1 MASPASITI
10 RGGTHRVAR
19 VLLDDDSSDDDDVTL
34 RSPSHMASPA
44 AEVAMASPSR
54 ADTASPAS
62 ITIRGGTHRAARV
75 LLDDDSSDDD
85 DVTLSTSIVPTH
97 ARRVLESD
105 DDDDDDEGQENND
118 VIVIGD
124 SDDDDIVKTPAPR
137 ARRVLASDD
146 ESDDDDDD
154 DDDNKLPAREPFRDA
169 AISNV
174 PARVRRP
181 KASPAVRFIDLEA
194 ADSDGARVADDDE
207 ENDEGA
213 DEYESSFIDDGSE
226 EEEASNASSW
236 SPTSASGSSSSE
248 GPSPPRFRTPSRTPT
263 MGRRGV
269 STSATSTVV
278 PPAPS
283 SSPPL
288 TGAAFAA
295 RRDELTKE
303 WLEVLVKAGFGDAIP
318 LVEVVWS
325 KTLNRTAGTT
335 SMSTT
340 GRLNQPSVVSIKPSL
355 KLGRKVRIDLSLK
368 VLTDEDRLVNT
379 LTHELCHA
387 AQWMVD
393 GVSKPPHGESF
404 YKWARRVEGNVPAIR
419 QAALERGLR
428 FPSKLQVSTSHSYT
442 INFKYRWQCDGC
454 GLEYGR
460 HSKSIKV
467 ETHRC
472 GACGSGLR
480 ALGTFKAD
488 GTPSRGPM
496 SSRRGRP

>member
-1 MASPASITI
+1 
-10 RGGTHRVAR
+10 
-19 VLLDDDSSDDDDVTL
+19 
-34 RSPSHMASPA
+34 
-44 AEVAMASPSR
+44 MASPSR

-105 DDDDDDEGQENND
+105 DDDDDDEGQQNND

-194 ADSDGARVADDDE
+194 ADSDGARGADDDE

-213 DEYESSFIDDGSE
+213 DEYESSFIDDGSEE

-263 MGRRGV
+263 IGRRGV
-269 STSATSTVV
+269 STSATSTAV